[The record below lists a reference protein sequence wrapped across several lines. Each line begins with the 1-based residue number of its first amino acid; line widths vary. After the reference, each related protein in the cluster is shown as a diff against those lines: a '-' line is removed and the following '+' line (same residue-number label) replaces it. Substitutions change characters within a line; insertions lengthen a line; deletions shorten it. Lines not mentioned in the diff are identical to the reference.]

1 MYFLLKTMFPR
12 GEKFVTTRGNKKNGI
27 LQVLRNKMKETER
40 PYPSSAFDMVD
51 EYAGWA
57 TRN

>member
-1 MYFLLKTMFPR
+1 MFPR
-12 GEKFVTTRGNKKNGI
+12 GGKFVTTRGNKKNGI

-40 PYPSSAFDMVD
+40 PYPSSAIDMID